1 MMAASFG
8 GFIRRSN
15 IAAVPLPDS
24 IRRIVARRPL
34 DWTRG
39 AGRARAMAPS
49 EVDVIIPV
57 YGAATELRACLE
69 SVERETRHRVTL
81 VVDGPQGAD
90 VESVI
95 ADFDFRV
102 LRNDTRLGF
111 VGSVNR
117 GMRETSSDVVLL
129 NSDTIVTPRWIEKL
143 IDAAYSSGDVG
154 TVTPL
159 SNHATL
165 CSIPRPFEEN
175 LLPTGFDAASF
186 AAVVENVSQR
196 SYPRIPTGVGVC
208 LYIRRA
214 LLDDIGVFD
223 VQHFGL
229 GYGEEN
235 EFCMRALARGW
246 VHVADDATFIYH
258 AGHRSFGASHAR
270 LERRGAAALRR
281 LHPRYMATISAF
293 MRADPLA
300 DVRGRI
306 VAAIMPSSAR
316 QRRIVHLVHGWPPFQ
331 QAGTELYAYWLARQ
345 QQASNEVSVYVRAS
359 DPTRAHGDAMEL
371 LDDGIRV
378 RLVTNNF
385 TARNPF
391 RRNAIRDR
399 QIERDFERF
408 LKQQRPHL
416 LHIHHLAGHAF
427 SLARVARRLGI
438 PIVLQIQDWWFLC
451 ARVNLY
457 DRDGNRCSGPGFE
470 KCARCV
476 TLTKIAPSPIT
487 NRLLHAARRSAARNA
502 IETADAYV
510 AGSDSIRD
518 DYLRAGMIDATKP
531 FHVIPYGV
539 GVVPIERLRASAR
552 RPIRFGYVGS
562 ISPHKGVHVAV
573 DAMRGI
579 NPAQASLH
587 IWGDAGAFP
596 DYSADLARR
605 GDGVAII
612 FEGRFR
618 EEDKPKVFAS
628 MDVLLVP
635 SIGLE
640 SFGLAA
646 REAMT
651 CGVPVIASAGGA
663 LSEMFAPGDGGE
675 FFPVGD
681 AEALRSILRRVV
693 EEPEIIDRWSAR
705 IHPPKRN
712 DVHAAEV
719 DAVYESLLR
728 NRKS

>member
-1 MMAASFG
+1 MARSFG
-8 GFIRRSN
+8 GFIRRN

-39 AGRARAMAPS
+39 AARARANPPA
-49 EVDVIIPV
+49 EVDIIIPV

-69 SVERETRHRVTL
+69 SVVRETRHHVTL
-81 VVDGPQGAD
+81 VVDGPQDAN
-90 VESVI
+90 VESVL
-95 ADFDFRV
+95 AEFPFRI
-102 LRNDTRLGF
+102 LRNEQRLGF

-117 GMRETSSDVVLL
+117 GMRETASDVVLL

-165 CSIPRPFEEN
+165 CSVPRPFEEN

-214 LLDDIGVFD
+214 LIDDIGYFD
-223 VQHFGL
+223 EKHFGL

-235 EFCMRALARGW
+235 DFCVLALARGW

-258 AGHRSFGASHAR
+258 AGHRSFGASRAR
-270 LERRGAAALRR
+270 LERRGEAALRR
-281 LHPRYMATISAF
+281 LHPRYMPTIAAF
-293 MRADPLA
+293 MKADPLA
-300 DVRGRI
+300 EVRKRI
-306 VAAIMPSSAR
+306 VDAITPSSNR
-316 QRRIVHLVHGWPPFQ
+316 KRSIVHLVHGWPPFQ

-345 QQASNEVSVYVRAS
+345 QQAKDDVAVYVRAS
-359 DPTRAHGDAMEL
+359 DPARAHGEAVEL
-371 LDDGIRV
+371 LDDGMRV

-399 QIERDFERF
+399 LIERDFERF
-408 LKQQRPHL
+408 LKQQQPDL
-416 LHIHHLAGHAF
+416 LHIHHLAGHVF
-427 SLARVARRLGI
+427 SLARLARRLGI
-438 PIVLQIQDWWFLC
+438 PIVLQIQDWWLLC

-457 DRDGNRCSGPGFE
+457 DRDGNRCTGPGFE

-476 TLTKIAPSPIT
+476 TLTKVAPSPIT
-487 NRLLHAARRSAARNA
+487 NRLLHAARRSAARDA
-502 IETADAYV
+502 IDAADACI
-510 AGSDSIRD
+510 AGSEAIRD
-518 DYLRAGMIDATKP
+518 DYIRAEFIDAAKP

-539 GVVPIERLRASAR
+539 SVIANPAR
-552 RPIRFGYVGS
+552 RVAVRPIRFGYVGS
-562 ISPHKGVHVAV
+562 IAPHKGVHVAV

-579 NPAQASLH
+579 DSTHASLH
-587 IWGDAGAFP
+587 IWGDAAAFP
-596 DYSADLARR
+596 DYAADLARR
-605 GDGVAII
+605 GNEIV
-612 FEGRFR
+612 FEGRFC
-618 EEDKPKVFAS
+618 EEEKAQVFSS

-681 AEALRSILRRVV
+681 AAALGAILRRVV
-693 EEPEIIDRWSAR
+693 EAPEIIDRWSSR
-705 IHPPKRN
+705 IRPPKRN
-712 DVHAAEV
+712 DVHAAEIE
-719 DAVYESLLR
+719 AVYQSVLR

>member
-1 MMAASFG
+1 MARSFG

-24 IRRIVARRPL
+24 IRRIVARRPI
-34 DWTRG
+34 DWTRS
-39 AGRARAMAPS
+39 AGRPRAMAPP
-49 EVDVIIPV
+49 EVDVIVPV
-57 YGAATELRACLE
+57 YGAAKELRACLE
-69 SVERETRHRVTL
+69 SVARETRHRVTL
-81 VVDGPQGAD
+81 VVDGPQDAD

-95 ADFDFRV
+95 AGFDFRV
-102 LRNDTRLGF
+102 LRNEQRLGF
-111 VGSVNR
+111 AGSANH

-143 IDAAYSSGDVG
+143 IEAAYSSGDVG

-165 CSIPRPFEEN
+165 CSIPRAFEEN
-175 LLPTGFDAASF
+175 LLPTSFDAASF
-186 AAVVENVSQR
+186 AAVVEKVSQR

-214 LLDDIGVFD
+214 LIDEIGVFD
-223 VQHFGL
+223 AQQFGL

-235 EFCMRALARGW
+235 DFCMRALARGW
-246 VHVADDATFIYH
+246 VHVADESTFIYH
-258 AGHRSFGASHAR
+258 AGHRSFGASHTR
-270 LERRGAAALRR
+270 LERRGAATLRR
-281 LHPRYMATISAF
+281 RHPRYMATIAVF
-293 MRADPLA
+293 MKSDPLA
-300 DVRGRI
+300 EVRARV
-306 VAAIMPSSAR
+306 VAAITPRSDHK
-316 QRRIVHLVHGWPPFQ
+316 RRIVHLVHGWPPFQ

-359 DPTRAHGDAMEL
+359 DPERAHGEAMEL

-399 QIERDFERF
+399 QIERDFERY
-408 LKQQRPHL
+408 LKQQQPDL

-487 NRLLHAARRSAARNA
+487 NRLLHMARRSAARNA
-502 IETADAYV
+502 IDSADAYV
-510 AGSDSIRD
+510 AGSESIHE
-518 DYLRAGMIDATKP
+518 DYVRAGMIDASKP

-539 GVVPIERLRASAR
+539 GVTTNAPRSRAM

-562 ISPHKGVHVAV
+562 IAPHKGVHVAV
-573 DAMRGI
+573 DAVRGM
-579 NPAQASLH
+579 NSTQASLH

-596 DYSADLARR
+596 DYAADLTRR
-605 GDGVAII
+605 GNGAAII

-618 EEDKPKVFAS
+618 EEDRAQVYAS

-646 REAMT
+646 REALT

-675 FFPVGD
+675 FFPAGD
-681 AEALRSILRRVV
+681 ADALRSILRRIV
-693 EEPEIIDRWSAR
+693 EEPEVIDRWAAR

-712 DVHAAEV
+712 DAHAAEIE
-719 DAVYESLLR
+719 AVYESVLR
-728 NRKS
+728 HRKS

>member
-1 MMAASFG
+1 MAPSFG

-24 IRRIVARRPL
+24 IRRIVALRPL

-39 AGRARAMAPS
+39 SGRARATAPS

-57 YGAATELRACLE
+57 YGAAKELRACIE
-69 SVERETRHRVTL
+69 SVVRETRHRVTL
-81 VVDGPQGAD
+81 VVDGPQDAD
-90 VESVI
+90 VDSVI
-95 ADFDFRV
+95 AEFPVRI

-129 NSDTIVTPRWIEKL
+129 NSDTIVTPRWIETL

-186 AAVVENVSQR
+186 AAVVETVSQR

-214 LLDDIGVFD
+214 LLNDIGLFD
-223 VQHFGL
+223 EKHFGL

-235 EFCMRALARGW
+235 DFCMRALARGW
-246 VHVADDATFIYH
+246 VHVAADATFIYH
-258 AGHRSFGASHAR
+258 AGHRSFGASRAR
-270 LERRGAAALRR
+270 LERRGATTLRR
-281 LHPRYMATISAF
+281 FHPRYMPTIAAF
-293 MRADPLA
+293 MKANPLA
-300 DVRGRI
+300 DVRTRI
-306 VAAIMPSSAR
+306 VSAITPPSIR
-316 QRRIVHLVHGWPPFQ
+316 KRRIVHLVHGWPPFQ

-345 QQASNEVSVYVRAS
+345 QQASSEVSVYVRAD
-359 DPTRAHGDAMEL
+359 DPSRAHGEAMEL

-385 TARNPF
+385 TARNPL

-399 QIERDFERF
+399 LLDRDFERF
-408 LKQQRPHL
+408 LKQQRPDL

-457 DRDGNRCSGPGFE
+457 DRDGNRCTGPGFE

-476 TLTKIAPSPIT
+476 TLTKIAPSPIA
-487 NRLLHAARRSAARNA
+487 NRLLHAARRSAARSA
-502 IETADAYV
+502 IDAADAYV
-510 AGSDSIRD
+510 AGSAAIRD
-518 DYLRAGMIDATKP
+518 DYIRAGMIDGAKP

-539 GVVPIERLRASAR
+539 NVTTNAPRRRAM

-562 ISPHKGVHVAV
+562 IAPHKGVHVAV
-573 DAMRGI
+573 NAMRGLD
-579 NPAQASLH
+579 ATQASLH

-596 DYSADLARR
+596 DYAADLARR
-605 GDGVAII
+605 GHGAPIV

-618 EEDKPKVFAS
+618 EEDKAQVFAS

-651 CGVPVIASAGGA
+651 CGVPLIASAGGA

-681 AEALRSILRRVV
+681 ADALRSILRRLVA
-693 EEPEIIDRWSAR
+693 EPEIIDRWSAR
-705 IHPPKRN
+705 IRPPKRN
-712 DVHAAEV
+712 DVHAAEI
-719 DAVYESLLR
+719 DAVYESVMR
-728 NRKS
+728 SRRS

>member
-1 MMAASFG
+1 MAQSFG
-8 GFIRRSN
+8 AFIRRSN
-15 IAAVPLPDS
+15 IAAVPPDS

-39 AGRARAMAPS
+39 AGRARATPAS

-57 YGAATELRACLE
+57 YGAAKELRACLE
-69 SVERETRHRVTL
+69 SVVRETRHRVTL
-81 VVDGPQGAD
+81 VVDGPQDAD

-102 LRNDTRLGF
+102 LRNEQRLGF

-129 NSDTIVTPRWIEKL
+129 NSDTIVTPHWIEKL

-165 CSIPRPFEEN
+165 CSVPRTFEEN
-175 LLPTGFDAASF
+175 LLPTGFDATSF

-223 VQHFGL
+223 EQHFGL

-235 EFCMRALARGW
+235 DFCMRALARGW

-258 AGHRSFGASHAR
+258 AGHRSFGASHKR
-270 LERRGAAALRR
+270 LERRGATTLRR
-281 LHPRYMATISAF
+281 LHPRYMATIAAF
-293 MRADPLA
+293 MKIDPLA
-300 DVRGRI
+300 DVRARI
-306 VAAIMPSSAR
+306 VAAIAPPSTR
-316 QRRIVHLVHGWPPFQ
+316 ERRIVHLVHGWPPFQ

-345 QQASNEVSVYVRAS
+345 QQPSNEVSVYVRAS
-359 DPTRAHGDAMEL
+359 DPSRAHGEAIEL

-408 LKQQRPHL
+408 LKQERPDL

-438 PIVLQIQDWWFLC
+438 PIVLQLQDWWFLC

-470 KCARCV
+470 KCAHCV
-476 TLTKIAPSPIT
+476 TLTKVAPSPVT
-487 NRLLHAARRSAARNA
+487 NRVLHAARRSAARGA
-502 IETADAYV
+502 IDAADVYV
-510 AGSDSIRD
+510 AGSEAIRD
-518 DYLRAGMIDATKP
+518 DYIRAGMIDASKP

-539 GVVPIERLRASAR
+539 GVESSAPR
-552 RPIRFGYVGS
+552 RPAIRPIRFGYVGS
-562 ISPHKGVHVAV
+562 IAPHKGVHVAV

-579 NPAQASLH
+579 DPANASLH
-587 IWGDAGAFP
+587 IWGDANAFP
-596 DYSADLARR
+596 DYASDLARR
-605 GDGVAII
+605 GDAIV

-618 EEDKPKVFAS
+618 EEDKAQVFAS

-663 LSEMFAPGDGGE
+663 LSEMFTPGDGGE

-681 AEALRSILRRVV
+681 SDALRSILRRVV
-693 EEPEIIDRWSAR
+693 EDPEIIDRWSAR
-705 IHPPKRN
+705 IRTPKRN
-712 DVHAAEV
+712 DVHAAEI

>member
-1 MMAASFG
+1 MARSFG

-39 AGRARAMAPS
+39 AGRARGMAPS
-49 EVDVIIPV
+49 EVDIIIPV

-69 SVERETRHRVTL
+69 SVVRETRHHVTL
-81 VVDGPQGAD
+81 VVDGPQDAD

-95 ADFDFRV
+95 ANFDFRV
-102 LRNDTRLGF
+102 LRNEQRLGF
-111 VGSVNR
+111 AGSVNR

-175 LLPTGFDAASF
+175 LLPTGFDAATF
-186 AAVVENVSQR
+186 AVVVENVSQR

-223 VQHFGL
+223 EHHFGL

-235 EFCMRALARGW
+235 DFCMRALARGW

-258 AGHRSFGASHAR
+258 AGHRSFGSSHAR
-270 LERRGAAALRR
+270 LERRGAATLQR
-281 LHPRYMATISAF
+281 LHPRYMPTIAAF
-293 MRADPLA
+293 MKADPLA
-300 DVRGRI
+300 DIRGRI
-306 VAAIMPSSAR
+306 VAAITPQSDR
-316 QRRIVHLVHGWPPFQ
+316 KRRIVHLVHGWPPFQ

-345 QQASNEVSVYVRAS
+345 QQASSEVSVYVRADDS
-359 DPTRAHGDAMEL
+359 TRAHGEAMEL
-371 LDDGIRV
+371 LDGGIRV

-399 QIERDFERF
+399 LLERDFERF
-408 LKQQRPHL
+408 LKQQQPDL

-451 ARVNLY
+451 ARVNLF

-487 NRLLHAARRSAARNA
+487 NRLMHAARRSAARNA
-502 IETADAYV
+502 IDAADAYV
-510 AGSDSIRD
+510 AGSAAIRD
-518 DYLRAGMIDATKP
+518 DYVRAGMIDASKA

-539 GVVPIERLRASAR
+539 GVIANETRRRPV

-562 ISPHKGVHVAV
+562 IAPHKGVHVAV
-573 DAMRGI
+573 DAMRRLDST
-579 NPAQASLH
+579 QASLH

-596 DYSADLARR
+596 DYAADLARR
-605 GDGVAII
+605 GDGSSIV

-618 EEDKPKVFAS
+618 EEDKAQVFAS

-663 LSEMFAPGDGGE
+663 LSEMFAPGESGE

-681 AEALRSILRRVV
+681 AEALRSILQRVV

-705 IHPPKRN
+705 IRPPKRN
-712 DVHAAEV
+712 DIHAAEIE
-719 DAVYESLLR
+719 AVYESVLR
-728 NRKS
+728 NRKP